1 MNLPPLYPIADAARS
16 EPLAEQVRR
25 FGAEGFPLVQ
35 FRGKPLDAAA
45 QWAELRKALEA
56 SAANGGWPLIVVN
69 DRADLAV
76 LAAREGLA
84 PWGLHLG
91 QEDLPPREAR
101 KLDGLA
107 AVHLGTSTHAPEEW
121 GRVDPA
127 CDHAGVGPVRGTASK
142 TGHAAP
148 IGWEGLA
155 AGCAALRA
163 QQVLPVAIGGL
174 GIADAAAC
182 FEAGAESLAM
192 IGGLQGAEPP
202 RDLLWRAQ
210 SERWRS
216 RPLVRRG
223 QGVVLVGSS
232 GAGKSTLG
240 APLAARL
247 GLPFIDLDCEIATE
261 AGRSIPRIFAEEG
274 ESAFRT
280 REAAAVLKALTQPAV
295 VAFGGGAWDAEAT
308 RRAVALSGFAALWI
322 AETPGRCLARVA
334 GDPDR
339 PLAAS
344 SAIFLARHRERMQAW
359 STLPAIL
366 PLGRSPGEVS
376 AALASALD

>member
-1 MNLPPLYPIADAARS
+1 MNLPPLYPITDASRP
-16 EPLAEQVRR
+16 ERLAEQVRK
-25 FGAEGFPLVQ
+25 FGEAGFPLVQ
-35 FRGKPLDAAA
+35 FRGKPLDALA
-45 QWAELRKALEA
+45 QWAELRKALEE

-76 LAAREGLA
+76 LAAHAGLV

-101 KLDGLA
+101 RLRGLA
-107 AVHLGTSTHAPEEW
+107 ATHLGTSTHAPEEW

-142 TGHAAP
+142 IGHAAP

-155 AGCAALRA
+155 EGCAALRG
-163 QQVLPVAIGGL
+163 QQILPVAIGGL
-174 GIADAAAC
+174 GIEDAAAC

-192 IGGLQGAEPP
+192 IGGMQGAENP
-202 RDLLWRAQ
+202 RELLWRAQ

-216 RPLVRRG
+216 HPPLRQG

-240 APLAARL
+240 ARLAARL
-247 GLPFIDLDCEIATE
+247 NLPFIDLDRGIAGE

-274 ESAFRT
+274 EPAFRI
-280 REAAAVLKALTQPAV
+280 REEAAVLKALVQPAV
-295 VAFGGGAWDAEAT
+295 VAFGGGAWESVAT
-308 RRAVALSGFAALWI
+308 RRAVELSGFTALWL
-322 AETPGRCLARVA
+322 AEVPGRCLGRAG
-334 GDPDR
+334 GDPGR

-344 SAIFLARHRERMQAW
+344 SDVFLARHRERMQAW
-359 STLPAIL
+359 SALPVIL
-366 PLGRSPGEVS
+366 PLGRGPGEVS

>member
-1 MNLPPLYPIADAARS
+1 MNLPPLYPITDASRP
-16 EPLAEQVRR
+16 EPLSEQVRK
-25 FGAEGFPLVQ
+25 FGEAGFPLVQ
-35 FRGKPLDAAA
+35 FRGKPLDAPA
-45 QWAELRKALEA
+45 QWVELRKALSE

-76 LAAREGLA
+76 LAAQEGLA

-101 KLDGLA
+101 RFSWLA
-107 AVHLGTSTHAPEEW
+107 ATHLGTSTHAPEEW

-127 CDHAGVGPVRGTASK
+127 CDHAGVGPVRGTVSK
-142 TGHAAP
+142 IGHAVP

-155 AGCAALRA
+155 EGCAALRA

-174 GIADAAAC
+174 GIEDAAPC

-192 IGGLQGAEPP
+192 IGGLQGAENPKE
-202 RDLLWRAQ
+202 LLWRAQ
-210 SERWRS
+210 RERWRS
-216 RPLVRRG
+216 HPPLRPG
-223 QGVVLVGSS
+223 QGVILAGSS

-240 APLAARL
+240 ARLAARL
-247 GLPFIDLDCEIATE
+247 NLCFIDLDREIADG

-274 ESAFRT
+274 EPSFRM
-280 REAAAVLKALTQPAV
+280 REEAAVLKALVQPAV
-295 VAFGGGAWDAEAT
+295 VAFGGGAWESEAT
-308 RRAVALSGFAALWI
+308 RRAAELSGFATLWLGEI
-322 AETPGRCLARVA
+322 PGLCLERVEF
-334 GDPDR
+334 DPGR

-344 SAIFLARHRERMQAW
+344 REGFLARHRERIQAW
-359 STLPAIL
+359 SVLPVVL
-366 PLGRSPGEVS
+366 PLGRGPGEVS